1 MPRETV
7 RVFITGGTG
16 FFGKSMLDY
25 RRRHPEWKWARAK
38 WVILSRDP
46 EKFVATH
53 PQLANQDGVSFISGD
68 IRDFAFPEGD
78 FDAIIHSATSAVTTL
93 ADEEMM
99 SVILD
104 GTRRVIDFAVEK
116 GCRKLLFTSSG
127 AVYGPRT
134 SPASEN
140 DECLPVTAYGKG
152 KLQAERMLLDSGLD
166 VKIARCFAFAGKH
179 LPRTIHYA
187 IGNFIQN
194 CLDGQPIVING
205 DGTPLRSYMY
215 ADDLVEWLFAIL
227 DRGKNGRVYN
237 VGSDKALS
245 IRELA
250 ASVRSILG
258 VKNEIVVKG
267 KPDSAKLPSVYVPV
281 IERAKYELGL
291 ELKTSIESSVRRMAG
306 LSEREQ
312 L

>member
-227 DRGKNGRVYN
+227 ERGESGRPYN

-267 KPDSAKLPSVYVPV
+267 KPDSAKLPSVYVPC

-291 ELKTSIESSVRRMAG
+291 ELKTSIESSIRRMAG
-306 LSEREQ
+306 LSEWKQ

>member
-1 MPRETV
+1 
-7 RVFITGGTG
+7 
-16 FFGKSMLDY
+16 
-25 RRRHPEWKWARAK
+25 
-38 WVILSRDP
+38 
-46 EKFVATH
+46 
-53 PQLANQDGVSFISGD
+53 
-68 IRDFAFPEGD
+68 
-78 FDAIIHSATSAVTTL
+78 
-93 ADEEMM
+93 
-99 SVILD
+99 
-104 GTRRVIDFAVEK
+104 
-116 GCRKLLFTSSG
+116 
-127 AVYGPRT
+127 
-134 SPASEN
+134 
-140 DECLPVTAYGKG
+140 
-152 KLQAERMLLDSGLD
+152 LD